1 MIQIFDLSIDSK
13 INQLSDGHSFVDTH
27 RMGTRDFKRPRI
39 AKSDISFTGCSMDID
54 SQPADT
60 TLAFQKR
67 YSTMSFS
74 ILHRHPQIQGIWM
87 KYKPFLRNLKMLHF
101 IMFSRIEDVI
111 FIIS

>member
-13 INQLSDGHSFVDTH
+13 INQLSDGHSFVDAH
-27 RMGTRDFKRPRI
+27 RMGTREFKRPRI
-39 AKSDISFTGCSMDID
+39 AKSDLSFTGSSMFID
-54 SQPADT
+54 SQPAGT
-60 TLAFQKR
+60 TLIVHER
-67 YSTMSFS
+67 NSTMSFS
-74 ILHRHPQIQGIWM
+74 ILHRPPQIQGIWM